1 MKTFLAALFVLVAD
15 QISKWFVAG
24 HMEICES
31 IPVWPGVFH
40 WTYIY
45 NRGAAFG
52 IFEDQKW
59 LFLAIVA
66 VLFAGYAWAWKKI
79 PKEPWYFPI
88 GVGFLLGGALGN
100 AIDRARLPGV
110 VDFFDFRIWPI
121 FNVADIGICVGMACI
136 LFYFW
141 RKDA

>member
-1 MKTFLAALFVLVAD
+1 MKTFLAALFVLIAD
-15 QISKWFVAG
+15 QVSKWFVAG
-24 HMEICES
+24 HMELFES
-31 IPVWPGVFH
+31 IPVWAGVFH

-66 VLFAGYAWAWKKI
+66 VLFAGYAWAWRKI
-79 PKEPWYFPI
+79 PKEPWYFPLGI
-88 GVGFLLGGALGN
+88 GFLLGGALGN

>member
-1 MKTFLAALFVLVAD
+1 M
-15 QISKWFVAG
+15 
-24 HMEICES
+24 
-31 IPVWPGVFH
+31 FH